1 MLATYEI
8 NLSKSAIVLNTKKR
22 KIKRFNCNFLQF
34 EVSSKYVNLALF
46 LKHILSFFFSFKCVI
61 WPVSSPKLYF

>member
-22 KIKRFNCNFLQF
+22 KIKLFNCNFLQF

-46 LKHILSFFFSFKCVI
+46 LKHILLFFFLLLNVLFGQ
-61 WPVSSPKLYF
+61 